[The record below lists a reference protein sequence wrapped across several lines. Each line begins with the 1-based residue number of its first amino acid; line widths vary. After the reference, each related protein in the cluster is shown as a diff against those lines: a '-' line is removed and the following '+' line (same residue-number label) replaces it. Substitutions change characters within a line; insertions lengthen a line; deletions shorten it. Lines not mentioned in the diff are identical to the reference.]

1 MQANGTLC
9 QSNGHSQVIGRIEGR
24 FVEAVAQLTL
34 IDIGGVAYEVE
45 LSAGARSALPPPG
58 GDVSLYTHFLVRED
72 AQQLYGFASRSEREL
87 FRAVLRISGVGPKLA
102 LSLISAFDVD
112 ELAHAAADGD
122 PGRLTRVPGI
132 GRKTAQRVLLELKDR
147 LADFAITPAA
157 SRSGADASAVAEAER
172 ALIALGYRPQDAA
185 QMIRG
190 VGDEDM
196 AAEAIVREALRAIA
210 GRSAS

>member
-1 MQANGTLC
+1 M
-9 QSNGHSQVIGRIEGR
+9 IGRIAGR
-24 FVEAVAQLTL
+24 FVEAVEQLAL
-34 IDIGGVAYEVE
+34 IDVGGVAYEVE
-45 LSAGARSALPPPG
+45 LSAGARSGLPPPG
-58 GDVSLYTHFLVRED
+58 GDVALYTHFLVRED
-72 AQQLYGFASRSEREL
+72 VQQLYGFASRSEREL

-157 SRSGADASAVAEAER
+157 ARSGADASAAAEAER
-172 ALIALGYRPQDAA
+172 ALTALGYRPQDAA
-185 QMIRG
+185 QLVRD
-190 VGDEDM
+190 VGDQDM
-196 AAEAIVREALRAIA
+196 AAEAIVREALRAVA
-210 GRSAS
+210 RQSAS

>member
-1 MQANGTLC
+1 M
-9 QSNGHSQVIGRIEGR
+9 IGRIAGR
-24 FVEAVAQLTL
+24 FVEAVEQLAL
-34 IDIGGVAYEVE
+34 IDVGGVGYEVE
-45 LSAGARSALPPPG
+45 LSTGARSDLPPPG
-58 GDVSLYTHFLVRED
+58 GDVALYTHLLVRED

-132 GRKTAQRVLLELKDR
+132 GRKTAQRMLLELKDR
-147 LADFAITPAA
+147 LAEFAVTPAVG
-157 SRSGADASAVAEAER
+157 RSGADASAAEAEH

-185 QMIRG
+185 QLVRE
-190 VGDEDM
+190 VGDQDM
-196 AAEAIVREALRAIA
+196 ATEAIVREALRAVA
-210 GRSAS
+210 RRSAS

>member
-1 MQANGTLC
+1 M
-9 QSNGHSQVIGRIEGR
+9 IGRIAGR
-24 FVEAVAQLTL
+24 FVEAVEQLAL
-34 IDIGGVAYEVE
+34 IDVGGVGYEVE
-45 LSAGARSALPPPG
+45 LSTGARSDLPPPG
-58 GDVSLYTHFLVRED
+58 GDVALYTHLLVRED

-132 GRKTAQRVLLELKDR
+132 GRKTAQRMLLELKDR
-147 LADFAITPAA
+147 LAEFAITPAA
-157 SRSGADASAVAEAER
+157 GRSGADASAAAEAEH

-185 QMIRG
+185 QLVRE
-190 VGDEDM
+190 VGDQDM
-196 AAEAIVREALRAIA
+196 AAEAIVREALRAVA
-210 GRSAS
+210 RRSAS